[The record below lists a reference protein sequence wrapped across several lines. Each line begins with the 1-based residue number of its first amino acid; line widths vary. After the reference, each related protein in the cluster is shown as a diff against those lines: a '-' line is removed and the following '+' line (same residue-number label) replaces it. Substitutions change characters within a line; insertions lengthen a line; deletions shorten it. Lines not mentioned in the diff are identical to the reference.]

1 MPPMFLG
8 APDMEI
14 RRLHLSPNRRFHRPI
29 CGEERGAMPGDDQ
42 VNTEGTPRDVSR
54 SAARAERSRTRLS
67 TEWVVIPGVIAA
79 VFLIAFG
86 VRFLFF

>member
-1 MPPMFLG
+1 
-8 APDMEI
+8 
-14 RRLHLSPNRRFHRPI
+14 
-29 CGEERGAMPGDDQ
+29 MPGDDQ
-42 VNTEGTPRDVSR
+42 ANTEGTPRGVSR
-54 SAARAERSRTRLS
+54 SAARAERSRTRLG